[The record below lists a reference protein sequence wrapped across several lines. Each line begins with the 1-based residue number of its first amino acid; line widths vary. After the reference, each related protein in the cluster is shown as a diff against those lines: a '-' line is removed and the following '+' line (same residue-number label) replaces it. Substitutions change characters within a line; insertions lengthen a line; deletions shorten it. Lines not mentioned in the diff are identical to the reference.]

1 NDLGDSGV
9 VHFFGPFLYRSEF
22 DSTTE
27 AEETERALRHLRRTI
42 ELEGP
47 STIAAIVLESIP
59 GSAGIMIPTPEYM
72 QGVRALA
79 DEHGI
84 VLIAD
89 EVMAGFGRTGKW
101 FAFEHFDIVPDI
113 ITFAKGVN
121 SGYVPLGG
129 VIMSNDIYDSFAE
142 VAYPGGLTYSGH
154 PLACAAAVATID
166 AMENEGMVEHA

>member
-1 NDLGDSGV
+1 MTRSRTLPLAAAAVLSASLLTGCSDSSADEV
-9 VHFFGPFLYRSEF
+9 RLPEPVLDFPQTSVTPTPTPT
-22 DSTTE
+22 TTE

-59 GSAGIMIPTPEYM
+59 GTAGIMIPTPEYM

-89 EVMAGFGRTGKW
+89 EVMAGFGRTGLR
-101 FAFEHFDIVPDI
+101 
-113 ITFAKGVN
+113 
-121 SGYVPLGG
+121 SGRSGCH
-129 VIMSNDIYDSFAE
+129 E
-142 VAYPGGLTYSGH
+142 GLS
-154 PLACAAAVATID
+154 
-166 AMENEGMVEHA
+166 